1 MRGHRLLVLL
11 RGINVGGRHPVPM
24 LALKGLFAELG
35 CDSVSTYLQS
45 GNLACTA
52 HPSLTPEAMSA
63 AIEERFGFA
72 VPVVTRTA
80 EEFRSAVRANP
91 FAQAGVDSL
100 HTVFFAVAPSAA
112 AVQSLAKLRL
122 GKEDLRAEGREIY
135 LYLPHGFG
143 RSRLA
148 LACTAPGLAGT
159 PTVRNW
165 KTVLQLEAMLNG

>member
-1 MRGHRLLVLL
+1 MLL

-24 LALKGLFAELG
+24 LALKNLFAELG
-35 CDSVSTYLQS
+35 CESIATYLQS
-45 GNLACTA
+45 GNLVCTA
-52 HPSLTPEAMSA
+52 HPSLTPEAMTA
-63 AIEERFGFA
+63 ALEERFGFPI
-72 VPVVTRTA
+72 PVVTRTA
-80 EEFRSAVRANP
+80 DEMRAAVRANP

-100 HTVFFAVAPSAA
+100 HTVFFAAAPSVA
-112 AVQSLAKLRL
+112 AVQGLAKLRL
-122 GKEDLRAEGREIY
+122 GKEDLRAEGRELY

-165 KTVLQLEAMLNG
+165 KTVLQLEQMLAG